1 MRTIKKAQN
10 GAKTADSTAYF
21 KKSADINA
29 KVARTAAK
37 YGDRNLSEKA
47 MKDSYEDTRSMLR
60 QTRKGQPGY
69 DKNGYPVK
77 KKAQNGATTNP
88 PKKTWQQMTQGEKGA
103 KKKELVEKGGIALF
117 NKYKD
122 SVGKVVMNKIQGDF
136 NKGATSMGMTP
147 EQYSKYLDRQKKK
160 PDTNTSSSDFKEKR
174 YNVVCGKG
182 GCKKNGGSIKKAQ
195 NGATTTPTYKNIAKP
210 TRIRTVKKD
219 YVPTAKDSTR
229 YKRGFEDAVKGKNK
243 LFPSRARVQ
252 GYREA
257 KERGLAPKAKVG
269 KKVTKKK

>member
-1 MRTIKKAQN
+1 MRILKKAQ
-10 GAKTADSTAYF
+10 D
-21 KKSADINA
+21 
-29 KVARTAAK
+29 
-37 YGDRNLSEKA
+37 
-47 MKDSYEDTRSMLR
+47 
-60 QTRKGQPGY
+60 
-69 DKNGYPVK
+69 
-77 KKAQNGATTNP
+77 GATTP
-88 PKKTWQQMTQGEKGA
+88 PKKTWQQMSAGEKGA

-122 SVGKVVMNKIQGDF
+122 SVGKQALGKIQGEF

-147 EQYSKYLDRQKKK
+147 EQYSKYLDKQKRK
-160 PDTNTSSSDFKEKR
+160 PDVNTADGGFKEKSYR
-174 YNVVCGKG
+174 AVCGKG

-195 NGATTTPTYKNIAKP
+195 NGTSTPTYKNIAKP
-210 TRIRTVKKD
+210 TRIRSVKKD

-229 YKRGFEDAVKGKNK
+229 YKKGFEDAVKGKNK

-257 KERGLAPKAKVG
+257 KERGLASKAKAG

>member
-1 MRTIKKAQN
+1 MRTIKKAQ
-10 GAKTADSTAYF
+10 D
-21 KKSADINA
+21 
-29 KVARTAAK
+29 
-37 YGDRNLSEKA
+37 
-47 MKDSYEDTRSMLR
+47 
-60 QTRKGQPGY
+60 
-69 DKNGYPVK
+69 
-77 KKAQNGATTNP
+77 GATTP
-88 PKKTWQQMTQGEKGA
+88 PKKTWQQMSAGEKGN

-229 YKRGFEDAVKGKNK
+229 YKKGFEDAVKGKNK

-257 KERGLAPKAKVG
+257 KERGLAPKAKDGMWMQKAAASIKRRGTAG
-269 KKVTKKK
+269 KCTPITKPGCTGKAKALAKTFKKIAKSNKKK